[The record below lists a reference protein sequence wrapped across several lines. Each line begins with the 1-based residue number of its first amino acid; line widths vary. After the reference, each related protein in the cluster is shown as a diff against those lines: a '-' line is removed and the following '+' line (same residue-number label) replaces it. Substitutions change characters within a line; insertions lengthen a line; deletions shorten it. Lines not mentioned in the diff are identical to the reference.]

1 MSNEWEYENS
11 RSRYEN
17 ACSGINSCNY
27 RIYELENQRRSVI
40 HLINQL
46 HAELRNAKEAL
57 DGVINL
63 VKGEESLNQSITDI
77 SKATEEASEAFRH
90 MAESSSINSKD
101 LSTVY
106 GDEISKTKKIAREIM
121 DTLRKR
127 QGEMINRVHDLEIR
141 LDRACNELQD
151 IENRL
156 RAEKENLNNL
166 ERSKRN
172 AANDMEYY
180 RRKSMEEEWE

>member
-1 MSNEWEYENS
+1 MSYEWEYENS

-40 HLINQL
+40 HLMN
-46 HAELRNAKEAL
+46 E
-57 DGVINL
+57 
-63 VKGEESLNQSITDI
+63 SITDI